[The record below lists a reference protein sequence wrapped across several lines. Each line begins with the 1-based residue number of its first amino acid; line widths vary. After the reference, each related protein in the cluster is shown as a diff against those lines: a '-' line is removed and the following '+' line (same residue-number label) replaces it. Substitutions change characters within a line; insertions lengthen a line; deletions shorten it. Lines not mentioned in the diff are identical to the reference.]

1 MKKTLALFLCAVLM
15 LSLLPAAAL
24 SAVAEE
30 GAKIEVPERPTL
42 TSEKVIYQGFNNG
55 NDANDGLTK
64 NTAKKTFG
72 YENGSGISSLLTE
85 GGKVIAVTKC
95 YIGKI
100 QVGGVDTSYTFPAFN
115 GNTVLFTAKDT
126 DGTSYIGNNADSGK
140 GQYGHF
146 MIEPTFNFQVPGN
159 VILREIGLLDRTPT
173 TKEHASNWRVMEG
186 GKLVVEDTVLFRGA
200 ANCYAA
206 PGLIVD
212 EGGYAYLDTLGF
224 LTYAGKGTIILNN
237 ALVDQIDE
245 NTFAE
250 FEGIV
255 ADEDGN
261 VLFGTVPVADEHW
274 TAELSRPIITV
285 TTDKKSYDYYNKLTL
300 TITITNPDGISDWWP
315 ASLPGWHEPDGW
327 LGGDSFR
334 FEFDGEDGKSSVS
347 GAYTVDSVSDY
358 GMTVTLT
365 DLFSNSDLPACE
377 GELVVEM
384 PLFNNT
390 DTCLYGTAAIAYT
403 GEFVPC
409 EGEHTMGEWQFGFGD
424 DWEEGHERICE
435 ICGYK
440 EFVAEECT
448 PADKPVIDEIY
459 DWSGDEPVKTPCW
472 HERTV
477 CTVCGRTIE
486 DIPHHPN
493 ERVKE
498 QKEYISVWDEE
509 KEDYVDTS
517 CYMPMTVCEDCGEV
531 LEKGENVH
539 PNGKTVEKTQHFQKW
554 DEAAGEWV
562 DSACTFTDICCAEC
576 GEVLEKGEDV
586 HPNGKTTE
594 VKEPIGKLD
603 EETGDFV
610 ETACTRMV
618 TYCDDCGQQ
627 IEIGEATHTSLTTR
641 TRESV
646 AEEPTCN
653 LIGVKSHATIT
664 ECTECGELVEV
675 DMTMAFSEP
684 LGHDLKD
691 GVCTRCGKAP
701 AYNATLTADKTSI
714 DDGETLTAVY
724 TLTNPDGT
732 PVAGKK
738 IALAYPLT
746 TEETSAWLYRQ
757 EEAVTDENGKV
768 TVEIKLS
775 REDGIEP
782 GKKILLVMDPEEPR
796 SDDVNAWTTFFFGAA
811 ESQEPAPTDT
821 QPAPPTGDGSALF
834 LALAGLSLAAAAFLA
849 IKRKERV

>member
-30 GAKIEVPERPTL
+30 GAKIEVPARPTL

-72 YENGSGISSLLTE
+72 YENGTGISSLLTE

-100 QVGGVDTSYTFPAFN
+100 QVGGVDTSYTFPAFD

-126 DGTSYIGNNADSGK
+126 DGTSYLGDNADSGK

-237 ALVDQIDE
+237 ALVGQIDE

-334 FEFDGEDGKSSVS
+334 FEFDDEDGKSSVS

-365 DLFSNSDLPACE
+365 DLFTNSDLPACE

-384 PLFNNT
+384 PLFNNP

-435 ICGYK
+435 ICGYR

-448 PADKPVIDEIY
+448 PADKTVIDEIY

-517 CYMPMTVCEDCGEV
+517 CYTPMTVCEDCGE
-531 LEKGENVH
+531 LIEKGE
-539 PNGKTVEKTQHFQKW
+539 E
-554 DEAAGEWV
+554 
-562 DSACTFTDICCAEC
+562 
-576 GEVLEKGEDV
+576 
-586 HPNGKTTE
+586 
-594 VKEPIGKLD
+594 
-603 EETGDFV
+603 
-610 ETACTRMV
+610 
-618 TYCDDCGQQ
+618 
-627 IEIGEATHTSLTTR
+627 THTSLTTR
-641 TRESV
+641 TEDSM
-646 AEEPTCN
+646 AKEPTCN

-664 ECTECGELVEV
+664 ECTECGSLVEV
-675 DMTMAFSEP
+675 NMTMAFSEP

-746 TEETSAWLYRQ
+746 TEETAAWLYRQ

-834 LALAGLSLAAAAFLA
+834 LALAGLSLAAVVFLA

>member
-1 MKKTLALFLCAVLM
+1 MKQTPLRKLTGVLLCAIM
-15 LSLLPAAAL
+15 LFTLNAQALPPAVPAAA
-24 SAVAEE
+24 AEPA
-30 GAKIEVPERPTL
+30 GITVPARPAL
-42 TSEKVIYQGFNNG
+42 TSDKVFYMAFTGA
-55 NDANDGLTK
+55 DANDGLTK
-64 NTAKKTFG
+64 TTPKKTWG
-72 YENGSGISSLLTE
+72 APTGSGLASLLSG
-85 GGKVIAVTKC
+85 GGKVVAV
-95 YIGKI
+95 GKAY
-100 QVGGVDTSYTFPAFN
+100 VGANYTLSDYD

-126 DGTSYIGNNADSGK
+126 DGTSYLGDAASQLGNILGHTVNA
-140 GQYGHF
+140 H
-146 MIEPTFNFQVPGN
+146 TFTMTGN
-159 VILREIGLLDRTPT
+159 VIFENVGLLNRATAEAFTFEAADG
-173 TKEHASNWRVMEG
+173 ARVVVGDGVIFQNVEG
-186 GKLVVEDTVLFRGA
+186 GYAVPKLV
-200 ANCYAA
+200 
-206 PGLIVD
+206 VD
-212 EGGYAYLDTLGF
+212 EGGVVFLDVLGF
-224 LTYAGKGTIILNN
+224 SRYLGAGTIILDND
-237 ALVDQIDE
+237 LVDQIDE

-261 VLFGTVPVADEHW
+261 VLCGTVPVADEHW

-285 TTDKKSYDYYNKLTL
+285 TTDKESYDYYNKLTL

-315 ASLPGWHEPDGW
+315 TSLPGWHEPDGW
-327 LGGDSFR
+327 LWGDSFR
-334 FEFDGEDGKSSVS
+334 FEFDDEDGKSSVS

-365 DLFSNSDLPACE
+365 GIFSDNTLPACE

-390 DTCLYGTAAIAYT
+390 DMCLYGTAAITYT

-435 ICGYK
+435 ICGYR

-448 PADKPVIDEIY
+448 PADKTVIDEIY

-493 ERVKE
+493 GRVKE

-517 CYMPMTVCEDCGEV
+517 CYTPMTVCED
-531 LEKGENVH
+531 
-539 PNGKTVEKTQHFQKW
+539 
-554 DEAAGEWV
+554 
-562 DSACTFTDICCAEC
+562 C

-594 VKEPIGKLD
+594 VKEPIGKWD
-603 EETGDFV
+603 EETGTYV

-618 TYCDDCGQQ
+618 TYCADCGEQLEQ
-627 IEIGEATHTSLTTR
+627 GEETHTSLTTR
-641 TRESV
+641 TEDSREE
-646 AEEPTCN
+646 APTCDFVG
-653 LIGVKSHATIT
+653 IKSHAAIT
-664 ECTECGELVEV
+664 ECNECGSLVGIDV
-675 DMTMAFSEP
+675 SLAFSEP

-701 AYNATLTADKTSI
+701 AYLATLTADKTSV

-724 TLTNPDGT
+724 TLKNPDGT

-746 TEETSAWLYRQ
+746 TEETAAWLYRQ

-782 GKKILLVMDPEEPR
+782 GKKILLVTDPDEAR
-796 SDDVNAWTTFFFGAA
+796 SDVNAWTTFFFGAPEQSSA
-811 ESQEPAPTDT
+811 EEPAP
-821 QPAPPTGDGSALF
+821 QTGDGSVLF

>member
-30 GAKIEVPERPTL
+30 GAKIEVPARPTL
-42 TSEKVIYQGFNNG
+42 TSEKVFYMSFGG
-55 NDANDGLTK
+55 ADSNDGLSK
-64 NTAKKTFG
+64 AKPKKTWG
-72 YENGSGISSLLTE
+72 AIDGIGITSLLAE
-85 GGKVIAVTKC
+85 GGKVVAV
-95 YIGKI
+95 GKSY
-100 QVGGVDTSYTFPAFN
+100 VGANYTLPDFD

-126 DGTSYIGNNADSGK
+126 DGTSYLGDAASQLGNILAHTGSKPENV
-140 GQYGHF
+140 F
-146 MIEPTFNFQVPGN
+146 TFTMTGN
-159 VILREIGLLDRTPT
+159 VIFENIGLLNRNPAAAGDTFT
-173 TKEHASNWRVMEG
+173 FEAADGARVVVGTGVIFQNVSG
-186 GKLVVEDTVLFRGA
+186 GYAVPKLV
-200 ANCYAA
+200 
-206 PGLIVD
+206 VD
-212 EGGYAYLDTLGF
+212 EGGVVFLDVLGF
-224 LTYAGKGTIILNN
+224 SRYLGAGTIILDN
-237 ALVDQIDE
+237 ALVDKIDE

-315 ASLPGWHEPDGW
+315 TSLPDWHDPDGW
-327 LGGDSFR
+327 LWGDSFR
-334 FEFDGEDGKSSVS
+334 FEFDGEDGKSSVY
-347 GAYTVDSVSDY
+347 GPYTVDSVSDY

-390 DTCLYGTAAIAYT
+390 DMCLYGTAAIAYT

-409 EGEHTMGEWQFGFGD
+409 EGEHTMGEWQFGFSD

-435 ICGYK
+435 ICGYR

-448 PADKPVIDEIY
+448 PADKTVIDEIY

-493 ERVKE
+493 GRVKE
-498 QKEYISVWDEE
+498 QKDYISVWDEE

-531 LEKGENVH
+531 LERGENVH

-576 GEVLEKGEDV
+576 GELIEEGE
-586 HPNGKTTE
+586 E
-594 VKEPIGKLD
+594 
-603 EETGDFV
+603 
-610 ETACTRMV
+610 
-618 TYCDDCGQQ
+618 
-627 IEIGEATHTSLTTR
+627 THTSLTTR
-641 TRESV
+641 TEDSV
-646 AEEPTCN
+646 AKEPTCN

-664 ECTECGELVEV
+664 ECSECGKLVGIDV
-675 DMTMAFSEP
+675 SLAFSEP

-701 AYNATLTADKTSI
+701 AYLATLTADKTSV
-714 DDGETLTAVY
+714 DDGETLTVVY
-724 TLTNPDGT
+724 TLKNPDGT

-757 EEAVTDENGKV
+757 EETVTDENGKA

-782 GKKILLVMDPEEPR
+782 GKKILLVTDPDEA
-796 SDDVNAWTTFFFGAA
+796 SSDVNAWTTFFFGAPEQSSA
-811 ESQEPAPTDT
+811 EDPAP
-821 QPAPPTGDGSALF
+821 QTGDGSVLF
-834 LALAGLSLAAAAFLA
+834 LALAGLSLAAVVFLA

>member
-72 YENGSGISSLLTE
+72 YEDGSGISSLLTE

-100 QVGGVDTSYTFPAFN
+100 QVDGVDTSYTFPAFN

-173 TKEHASNWRVMEG
+173 TKEHTSNWRVMEG

-237 ALVDQIDE
+237 ALVDKIDE

-315 ASLPGWHEPDGW
+315 TTLPDWHEPDGW

-334 FEFDGEDGKSSVS
+334 FEFDDEDGKSSVY

-384 PLFNNT
+384 SLFNNT
-390 DTCLYGTAAIAYT
+390 DMCLYGTAAIAYT

-435 ICGYK
+435 ICGYR
-440 EFVAEECT
+440 EFVAEECS
-448 PADKPVIDEIY
+448 PADKTVIDEIY

-517 CYMPMTVCEDCGEV
+517 CYTPMTVCEDCGEV

-562 DSACTFTDICCAEC
+562 ESACTFTDICCAEC
-576 GEVLEKGEDV
+576 GELIEK
-586 HPNGKTTE
+586 
-594 VKEPIGKLD
+594 
-603 EETGDFV
+603 
-610 ETACTRMV
+610 
-618 TYCDDCGQQ
+618 
-627 IEIGEATHTSLTTR
+627 GEATHTSLTTR
-641 TRESV
+641 TEDST
-646 AEEPTCN
+646 EQEPSCN
-653 LIGVKSHATIT
+653 AVGIRAHAAIT
-664 ECTECGELVEV
+664 ECSECGSLVGI
-675 DMTMAFSEP
+675 DASLAFSEP

-701 AYNATLTADKTSI
+701 AYLATLTADKTSV

-746 TEETSAWLYRQ
+746 TEETAAWLYRQ
-757 EEAVTDENGKV
+757 EETVTDENGKV

-782 GKKILLVMDPEEPR
+782 GKKILLVTDPDEAR
-796 SDDVNAWTTFFFGAA
+796 SDVNAWTTFFFGAPEQSSA
-811 ESQEPAPTDT
+811 EEPAP
-821 QPAPPTGDGSALF
+821 QTGDGSVLF
-834 LALAGLSLAAAAFLA
+834 LALAGLSLAAAVFLA